1 MGLLQANRAAGGRV
15 LRAELH
21 GVGVS
26 CFMKLNDN
34 LEILQDGAAARGLLL
49 VLVLVLVLV
58 LLLLLLLLLLAL
70 RLLLLLLG
78 CPCSFSF
85 SFCFFCLCL
94 C

>member
-26 CFMKLNDN
+26 CFMKLNDD
-34 LEILQDGAAARGLLL
+34 LEILQDGAAARGLVPVPVLL
-49 VLVLVLVLV
+49 LLVLVLV
-58 LLLLLLLLLLAL
+58 LLLLLPL

-78 CPCSFSF
+78 CPCSYSF
-85 SFCFFCLCL
+85 SFFCLCL
-94 C
+94 CC